1 MTKGTHFLVEGESAL
16 GLELALHDED
26 ILDVGRHCSSSNEHH
41 HSRGDFL
48 SCLMAVELVGTER

>member
-1 MTKGTHFLVEGESAL
+1 
-16 GLELALHDED
+16 LELALHDED